1 MNGSLLTGERKHL
14 VELISGLKT
23 SCLVAMPLLRT
34 PPWEIQQVRASS
46 LVGAFL
52 GAKMVTKWFHST
64 RLETR
69 TKESSICASSR
80 VANPA
85 GVMKVTAGIFA
96 PATDQSILRGLSM
109 STSVRTR
116 KMVNY
121 A

>member
-1 MNGSLLTGERKHL
+1 MNGSLLIGERKHL
-14 VELISGLKT
+14 VELISRLKT
-23 SCLVAMPLLRT
+23 SCLVAMP
-34 PPWEIQQVRASS
+34 PVAHAAWAIQQVRVAS

-52 GAKMVTKWFHST
+52 DAKMVTKWFHST

-80 VANPA
+80 VAKPA